1 MTVAWNASA
10 IDFDI
15 IPEWLIK
22 FSERDF
28 GPDLADEAS
37 RVLLDYSHLVGL
49 RKFEITFPN
58 TYSIMNYH
66 EVERVLEMWTDLAAR
81 AKSVYSRLP
90 ADRRDAFYYHAV
102 YPSVAG
108 ANYHSIQIKT
118 ALNYQFAT
126 ERRNSAN
133 QLATD
138 ILDEFGIDWDLVLEY
153 DQTAGGKWAGIM
165 STPKFD
171 IGGSSWIP
179 PSKDVLSNIS
189 YVQTRQDFDYGFGN
203 LGIYAQGSQ
212 SAARQGRICASIDPA
227 FPTEKGF
234 MPVLPAIT
242 PYGPEFVTVDLFHR
256 GDSRK
261 SIAWSADVPYEWLH
275 FSHTSGTVSSERLE
289 QRINITVD
297 WSRVPEGFQGE
308 FDVRISWEPEPSFD
322 NMRLAVFNN
331 RAPEDFTGFPDA
343 GGVIS
348 IESPHFQR
356 SSSANSNSSVSFQ
369 HISHLGSRSESG
381 SIALRPYH
389 EARGDPSTS
398 HRAWVEYDIYL
409 FGNATDQLNATL
421 YVNSALDTDP
431 TLSMHYSLT
440 LDDSSTN
447 PTMTRLL
454 VEPSSVGELPDNWTA
469 SVADGVWKRTVVLGD
484 VQPGKHTLRFAA
496 NSPELYLE
504 KIVLEYG
511 RAAPSSY
518 LGPPETRRL

>member
-10 IDFDI
+10 VDFDT
-15 IPEWLIK
+15 IPEWLVTL
-22 FSERDF
+22 SQRDF
-28 GPDLADEAS
+28 GPDLAGEAS
-37 RVLLDYSHLVGL
+37 RVLFDYSHLVGL
-49 RKFEITFPN
+49 RKFEITLPN

-66 EVERVLEMWTDLAAR
+66 EAERVLQAWTDLAAR
-81 AKSVYSRLP
+81 AKSVHSRLP
-90 ADRRDAFYYHAV
+90 ADRRDPFYYHAV

-118 ALNYQFAT
+118 ALNYQFAA

-153 DQTAGGKWAGIM
+153 DQAAGGKWAGIM

-171 IGGSSWIP
+171 IGSVSWIP
-179 PSKDVLSNIS
+179 PSKDVLPNIS

-234 MPVLPAIT
+234 KPVLPVIT
-242 PYGPEFVTVDLFHR
+242 PYGPDFVTVDLFHR

-261 SIAWSADVPYEWLH
+261 SIAWSADVPYVWLQ
-275 FSHTSGTVSSERLE
+275 FSLTSGTVYSEQLE

-297 WSRVPEGFQGE
+297 WSRVPEGFQEE
-308 FDVRISWEPEPSFD
+308 FDVRINWEPEPSFD
-322 NMRLAVFNN
+322 NLRLTVFNN
-331 RAPEDFTGFPDA
+331 KVPEGFTGFPDA

-348 IESPHFQR
+348 IEGSHFQR

-369 HISHLGSRSESG
+369 HIPHLGSRSNSG

-389 EARGDPSTS
+389 EARGNPSAS
-398 HRAWVEYDIYL
+398 HHAWVEYEIFL
-409 FGNATDQLNATL
+409 FGNATGQLNSTL
-421 YVNSALDTDP
+421 YINSALDTDP
-431 TLSMHYSLT
+431 NLPIHYSLT
-440 LDDSSTN
+440 LDDPSTN

-454 VEPSSVGELPDNWTA
+454 LQPSAVGELPDDWTT
-469 SVADGVWKRTVVLGD
+469 SVAEGVWKRTAVLGE
-484 VQPGKHTLRFAA
+484 VQPGKHTLRFGA

-504 KIVLEYG
+504 KIVLEFG
-511 RAAPSSY
+511 RPAPASY
-518 LGPPETRRL
+518 LGPPETRWL